1 MMKTWKGLLL
11 TLMIAAVA
19 LISVVPSSSV
29 FARMSED
36 PIIDGGGYDGGTGG
50 STGGSTSSSST
61 ILTIPS
67 LTAESTWQSSNGG
80 RYMYT
85 RATLQRSGALAGQLD
100 VVTRTKNNVKLT
112 GFTGGVFILLRTAD
126 GAVIGVTDQKKFGV
140 DGQWIGRYDRTDYWS
155 WSFSPEVAA
164 ATAYMEIIQ
173 QHSAKELDDQ
183 LAYWQSTVCGNLDRL
198 GLPKPPYGCPQ

>member
-1 MMKTWKGLLL
+1 MMKTWKGLFLTFMLAAITLL
-11 TLMIAAVA
+11 AAVPA
-19 LISVVPSSSV
+19 SSV
-29 FARMSED
+29 SARMSED
-36 PIIDGGGYDGGTGG
+36 TIGGGGYDGGTGG
-50 STGGSTSSSST
+50 STGGSTSASSSV
-61 ILTIPS
+61 LTIPS
-67 LTAESTWQSSNGG
+67 LTAEATWQSSNGG

-85 RATLQRSGALAGQLD
+85 RATLQRSGELAGQLD

-126 GAVIGVTDQKKFGV
+126 GAVIGVTDQQKFGV

-173 QHSAKELDDQ
+173 QHSSKSLDDQ